1 MRPLWIALLLVPVIV
16 LAALLSRFSRE
27 EVDRV
32 EVRWQADGPGGG
44 PGGEQASASLTPG
57 ARQLVPWRRGELCSV
72 AVFIGGT
79 QVALG
84 TVTDIGMGLSY
95 RQRSQAKVIEAD
107 QRGPDRLEL
116 TLVNLDPRTG
126 KVARQVFLRVERQDG
141 ALSFEFPKD

>member
-32 EVRWQADGPGGG
+32 DVQWEAGWPGS
-44 PGGEQASASLTPG
+44 PPARASLVPG
-57 ARQLVPWRRGELCSV
+57 ARQLVPWRRGEVCSV
-72 AVFIGGT
+72 AVFISGT

-84 TVTDIGMGLSY
+84 TVTDIGMGLTY
-95 RQRSQAKVIEAD
+95 RQRSQAKRIEAD
-107 QRGPDRLEL
+107 QLGPGRLVL

-126 KVARQVFLRVERQDG
+126 KAARQVFLRVERQDG
-141 ALSFEFPKD
+141 ALSFEFPVD